1 MPMNLNKILDG
12 FTTYPSISSSTK
24 ITNQQITGQMVQS
37 LSPKELQTVLR
48 VSDSTILQD
57 LYSSITQFL
66 ENQGGQSSAVQIS
79 TAQDPQD
86 SNMNKHSF
94 KFDFATFCEEPAL
107 TEMIALLILEA
118 SSKKYELGTGQPI
131 VVRASENQ
139 ERLTKL
145 FEQNFGGLSQL
156 GLLALKRDLQNSQ

>member
-1 MPMNLNKILDG
+1 
-12 FTTYPSISSSTK
+12 
-24 ITNQQITGQMVQS
+24 
-37 LSPKELQTVLR
+37 
-48 VSDSTILQD
+48 
-57 LYSSITQFL
+57 
-66 ENQGGQSSAVQIS
+66 
-79 TAQDPQD
+79 
-86 SNMNKHSF
+86 MNKHSF